1 MGGLRQLLSA
11 QHTRRGMFGLATFV
25 PGVSRLSDRATGGTS
40 SALYCYSTWLRHRR
54 FVVENGLAAP
64 SVVAELGPGDSLGT
78 GLAALLAGGRRYHA
92 FDIVDY
98 ANPTTNLRILG
109 ELIDLFQVRKPI
121 AGSVYA
127 SPALRNTDF
136 PEDIDIDEMAAP
148 DRVEAIRAALTR
160 VGVENNGF
168 LISYEPEW
176 TTQASLAEEPEVI
189 FSQAVLEHVDDLPAA
204 YAAMHRWL
212 KHGGCISHEIDF
224 TSHHFARAWNGHWSF
239 SDREWNLI
247 RGRRRWAINREPL
260 STHLELLTNAGFTI
274 VDVQRGP
281 GPPLD
286 RRKLDKRFSHLTDTD
301 LTTAS
306 AYVLARKD

>member
-1 MGGLRQLLSA
+1 
-11 QHTRRGMFGLATFV
+11 MFGLASFI
-25 PGVSRLSDRATGGTS
+25 PGISRLSDRATGGTS
-40 SALYCYSTWLRHRR
+40 SAFYCYSTWLRHRR
-54 FVVENGLAAP
+54 FVVQHGFRAP

-78 GLAALLAGGRRYHA
+78 GLAALLSGGSRYHA

-98 ANPTTNLRILG
+98 ADQTTNLRVLD
-109 ELIDLFQVRKPI
+109 ELIDLFRARTHI
-121 AGSVYA
+121 ASCVYS

-136 PEDIDIDEMAAP
+136 PDDIDIDELTSP
-148 DRVEAIRAALTR
+148 GRIEAIRAALTR
-160 VGVENNGF
+160 IGAESNGF
-168 LISYEPEW
+168 LVSYEPEW
-176 TTQASLAEEPEVI
+176 TTQAGLLEEPDLI

-239 SDREWNLI
+239 SDREWKLI

-260 STHLELLTNAGFTI
+260 STHLELLKKAGFTV
-274 VDVQRGP
+274 VDVQHGP

-286 RRKLDKRFSHLTDTD
+286 RAKLDRRFSHLTDTD

-306 AYVLARKD
+306 AYVLARKE